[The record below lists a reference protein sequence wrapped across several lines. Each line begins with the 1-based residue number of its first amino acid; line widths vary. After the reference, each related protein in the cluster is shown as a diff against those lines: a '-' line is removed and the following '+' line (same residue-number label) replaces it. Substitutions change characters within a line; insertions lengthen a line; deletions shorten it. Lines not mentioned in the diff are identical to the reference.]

1 MAQSAPLYQRIA
13 AELRE
18 QIRTGK
24 IKAGERLPTEQD
36 LMASHDVSRNT
47 VRLAVGMLQNE
58 GMITST
64 PGRGT
69 IVRERIMADYHATWA
84 ETRDRRASDQADAF
98 QSEMAEQGRHA
109 EYRDFAMSLEVAGPD
124 FSNRLQVD
132 QGDALVS
139 RGFVRYADNQPLSI
153 QVSYYPMDIA
163 QQAGLLVPNDIPGGV
178 IRAMAK
184 VGHEEIGYRD
194 EITARMP
201 TPDEARKLQLGSGT
215 PVIVYARTTYSD
227 QRPLRLTLTTFASD
241 RNRVIYELGDVR
253 AYLAQEGA
261 EA

>member
-1 MAQSAPLYQRIA
+1 MAQSEPLYQRIA
-13 AELRE
+13 AGLRE
-18 QIRTGK
+18 QIRTGQ

-36 LMASHDVSRNT
+36 LMADHGVSRNT
-47 VRLAVGMLQNE
+47 VRLALGMLQNE
-58 GMITST
+58 GMVTST

-84 ETRDRRASDQADAF
+84 ESRDRRASDQADAF

-124 FSNRLQVD
+124 FSKRLQVAE
-132 QGDALVS
+132 GEPVVS
-139 RGFVRYADNQPLSI
+139 RGFIRYADNQPLSL
-153 QVSYYPMDIA
+153 QTSYYPMDIA
-163 QQAGLLVPNDIPGGV
+163 REAGLVVPNDVAGGA
-178 IRAMAK
+178 IRAMAA

-215 PVIVYARTTYSD
+215 PVIIYARTTFSD
-227 QRPLRLTLTTFASD
+227 KRPLRLTLTTFASD
-241 RNRVIYELGDVR
+241 RNRVIYELGDMR
-253 AYLAQEGA
+253 AYLAQEDA
-261 EA
+261 DA